1 MSMGLF
7 DFPAP
12 LFGAVEALLQP
23 LPPAARLALWAAVAA
38 GLSMWLYK
46 LLSPQ
51 KKLAEAEAE
60 ALAARR
66 ELNAFDGEMDE
77 AWPMISRVP

>member
-23 LPPAARLALWAAVAA
+23 LPPAPRLALCAAVAA
-38 GLSMWLYK
+38 GLSLWLSK
-46 LLSPQ
+46 LLSPPTNPAVSQ
-51 KKLAEAEAE
+51 AH
-60 ALAARR
+60 ALAARP
-66 ELNAFDGEMDE
+66 EPNAFCVERDDG
-77 AWPMISRVP
+77 